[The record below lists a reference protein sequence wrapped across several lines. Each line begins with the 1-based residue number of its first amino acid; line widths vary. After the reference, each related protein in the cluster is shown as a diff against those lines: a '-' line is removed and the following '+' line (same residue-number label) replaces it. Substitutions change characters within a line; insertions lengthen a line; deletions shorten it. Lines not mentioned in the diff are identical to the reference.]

1 LLEPIIVASVQ
12 IKFSLMS
19 TVISHFSDDST
30 LLAHVFEGSK
40 LAFSILYER
49 YWDKAYSAAY
59 KRLKDEDQAKDIV
72 QEIFVSIWLKKDD
85 VISNFPAYLNIAVR
99 NRVFKLAERQ
109 KTSSSFFSWI
119 ENRPELYDQADSKL
133 LYEEFYAAYE
143 SFLKSL
149 SPKRQMIFR
158 LRYHED
164 LSTKAIAVQMGIS
177 RKTVQNQLGK
187 AVDQLRIDLLP
198 ILILISILKK

>member
-1 LLEPIIVASVQ
+1 
-12 IKFSLMS
+12 MS
-19 TVISHFSDDST
+19 TVISQFSDDST
-30 LLAHVFEGSK
+30 LLAHILEGSRP
-40 LAFSILYER
+40 AFSILYER

-59 KRLKDEDQAKDIV
+59 KRLRDDDQAKDIV
-72 QEIFVSIWLKKDD
+72 QEIFVNIWLKKDV
-85 VISNFPAYLNIAVR
+85 VINNFPAYLNIAVR

-109 KTSSSFFSWI
+109 KTSSSFFRWI
-119 ENRPELYDQADSKL
+119 ENAPEVNEQADSKL

-143 SFLKSL
+143 SLLKSL

-164 LSTKAIAVQMGIS
+164 LSTKAIAEQMGIS

-198 ILILISILKK
+198 IIILISLLKK